1 MRRRSSGT
9 FPMLPMLDAKT
20 ASLLLRRC
28 SGALLRDGHHLCDTA
43 GLLEL
48 GLGGRREGVRANRQL
63 LGDVT
68 LGEDL
73 HQRRG
78 ARHHAGVL
86 HRLDVDLAVEALAE
100 VAEVHRE
107 GLATKRVL
115 EAALG
120 QAALHRHLP
129 AFETDAGAVVA
140 GTGLLALHAL
150 AGGLAMARAHAAADA
165 LPLPVRAGVVLEIA
179 ERRSHLFTLLARR
192 GPCARPR
199 GSCRESPAYRSRA
212 PSCGAG

>member
-1 MRRRSSGT
+1 
-9 FPMLPMLDAKT
+9 
-20 ASLLLRRC
+20 
-28 SGALLRDGHHLCDTA
+28 
-43 GLLEL
+43 
-48 GLGGRREGVRANRQL
+48 
-63 LGDVT
+63 T

-73 HQRRG
+73 HQRRS

-140 GTGLLALHAL
+140 GPGRVALPAL

-179 ERRSHLFTLLARR
+179 ERRSHFLLSKFRSLAAASGLQFARLR
-192 GPCARPR
+192 LAPLQGRVL
-199 GSCRESPAYRSRA
+199 SPAM
-212 PSCGAG
+212 PSLAH